1 MAKRILLIE
10 GEKSLSRL
18 VSLKLQ
24 ERGYQ
29 TVVSQDGKSGLK
41 TAMEKDF
48 ELIFIDLKLPDQDGL
63 ELMQEL
69 RGHKSVPVVLMVG
82 REDVATLLP
91 KTDNLADDYLIKPFA
106 VEELLDKVDETFQRK
121 DFKRRKQ
128 STSQTIA
135 YQDLILDEAN
145 RSVIR
150 KGESI
155 ALTKREFALLSTL
168 LRHINMVMTREELL
182 DYVWSYSDGTIE
194 TNVVDVYVRYL
205 RGKIDIPGQ
214 ESYIQTVRGL
224 GYVIRERWDKQ

>member
-24 ERGYQ
+24 EKGYQ
-29 TVVSQDGKSGLK
+29 ALVSQDGESGLK
-41 TAMEKDF
+41 TALEKDF
-48 ELIFIDLKLPDQDGL
+48 ELIFIDLKLPDKGGL

-69 RGHKSVPVVLMVG
+69 RKQKSVPVVLMVD
-82 REDVATLLP
+82 REDVAEILP
-91 KTDNLADDYLIKPFA
+91 KTDKLADDYLIKPFA

-121 DFKRRKQ
+121 DLKRRKP
-128 STSQTIA
+128 SSSRTT
-135 YQDLILDEAN
+135 YQDLILDETN

-168 LRHINMVMTREELL
+168 LRHINTVMTREELL

-224 GYVIRERWDKQ
+224 GYVIREH